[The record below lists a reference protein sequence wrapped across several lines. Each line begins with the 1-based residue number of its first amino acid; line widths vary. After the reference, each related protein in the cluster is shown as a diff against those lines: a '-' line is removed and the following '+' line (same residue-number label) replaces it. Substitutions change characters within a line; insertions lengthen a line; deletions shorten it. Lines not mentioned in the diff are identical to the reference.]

1 VIGWGEILEL
11 FTISNGE
18 RVVGVANSCSM
29 LEKVSKCSMLMEK
42 VSVAFFVLMIAFLP
56 GIWRIHG

>member
-1 VIGWGEILEL
+1 M
-11 FTISNGE
+11 E

-56 GIWRIHG
+56 GMWRIHR